1 MLCTEVQEN
10 LAEENFTPEVN
21 AHLAVC
27 DGCRKAY
34 SRMGEILDGLASL
47 RKPVIPAGLEF
58 AIVDAV
64 RAENAQARN
73 RLIPVSTSTRDWL
86 KFNIFPYA
94 AGAFASLFVCLLL
107 LYSLNRP
114 FTGHTSAPER
124 SETFFI
130 PGAPIAVDPYALTA
144 EEYAKGRIL
153 FAGESPSINPQG
165 SIAALSR
172 SPVRGEIKD
181 DELVVVADVYGN
193 GLAKIATIVERPRNP
208 GTLAAFERAIESG
221 ISEAPFVPAE
231 IENRPEIVRVVF
243 RYQQVNVNVG
253 QSDRRR
259 S

>member
-1 MLCTEVQEN
+1 MLCSEVQKN

-27 DGCRKAY
+27 VGCREE
-34 SRMGEILDGLASL
+34 SSHLCEMLNGLASL
-47 RKPVIPAGLEF
+47 RKPVIPPGLEF

-64 RAENAQARN
+64 RTENAKARN
-73 RLIPVSTSTRDWL
+73 RLVPMSTSVREWL

-94 AGAFASLFVCLLL
+94 AGAFASILVCLLL
-107 LYSLNRP
+107 LSSLNPP
-114 FTGHTSAPER
+114 FGRSGSAPSS
-124 SETFFI
+124 SETIFI
-130 PGAPIAVDPYALTA
+130 PGAPAAVDPYALTA

-172 SPVRGEIKD
+172 SLVRGEVID

-193 GLAKIATIVERPRNP
+193 GLAKIAMIVERPRDP

-221 ISEAPFVPAE
+221 ISDAPFVPAE
-231 IENRPEIVRVVF
+231 MEDRPEIVRVVF

-253 QSDRRR
+253 QSERRR